1 MDSYLPLFPLDV
13 VLFPEML
20 LPLHIFEERYKEMIG
35 TCLQGRSEFGVVYAH
50 DESVE
55 EVGCTAEIS
64 KVIKRYPDGRMDIL
78 VMGKR
83 RFQVLFFDSEK
94 TYLRGSVELLADLD
108 SESEPSK
115 EKVARAL
122 NLYEQVY
129 RLLNRAEPEELGLS
143 RSDADLSFR
152 IASVL
157 YLSNELK
164 QKILVTRAED
174 ERLDVLSDHLEEI
187 IPQLTEAQKAA
198 KRAGSNGN
206 LGHR

>member
-35 TCLQGRSEFGVVYAH
+35 TCLQDRSEFGVVYAH

-64 KVIKRYPDGRMDIL
+64 KVIKRYPDGGMDIL

-206 LGHR
+206 LGHG

>member
-1 MDSYLPLFPLDV
+1 MESYLPLFPLDV

-35 TCLQGRSEFGVVYAH
+35 VCIQDKSDFGIIYAH
-50 DESVE
+50 DESIE
-55 EVGCTAEIS
+55 EIGCTAEIS

-78 VMGKR
+78 VFGKR

-94 TYLRGSVELLADLD
+94 AYLRGSVEPLTDLG
-108 SESEPSK
+108 SEGTPSK
-115 EKVARAL
+115 ENALRAME
-122 NLYEQVY
+122 LYERVY
-129 RLLNRAEPEELGLS
+129 RLLNRSEPEELSLGK
-143 RSDADLSFR
+143 SDADLSFK

-157 YLSNELK
+157 YLNNQIK
-164 QKILVTRAED
+164 QQILVIRSED

-187 IPQLTEAQKAA
+187 IPQLTEAEKAA

>member
-1 MDSYLPLFPLDV
+1 MDSYLPLFPLDF

-20 LPLHIFEERYKEMIG
+20 LPLHIFEERYKEMISG
-35 TCLQGRSEFGVVYAH
+35 CLQDQSDFGVLYAH
-50 DESVE
+50 DESIE

-64 KVIKRYPDGRMDIL
+64 KVIKRYPDGRMDIFVL
-78 VMGKR
+78 GKR

-94 TYLRGSVELLADLD
+94 AYLRGSVELLADVD

-115 EKVARAL
+115 EKVARAVD
-122 NLYEQVY
+122 LYEQVY
-129 RLLNRAEPEELGLS
+129 RLLNRTEPEELSLS

-157 YLSNELK
+157 YLNNDLK

-174 ERLDVLSDHLEEI
+174 ERLDILSDHLEEI

>member
-35 TCLQGRSEFGVVYAH
+35 TCLQDRSEFGVVYAH

-206 LGHR
+206 LGHG

>member
-35 TCLQGRSEFGVVYAH
+35 TCLQDRSEFGVVYAH

-164 QKILVTRAED
+164 QKILVTRAEA

-206 LGHR
+206 LGHG

>member
-35 TCLQGRSEFGVVYAH
+35 TCLQDRSEFGVVYAH

>member
-35 TCLQGRSEFGVVYAH
+35 TCLQDRSEFGVVYAH

-157 YLSNELK
+157 YLSNEIK
-164 QKILVTRAED
+164 QKILVTRAEA

-206 LGHR
+206 LGHG